1 MIVEYKKTHLIHILS
16 FSLELSE
23 QNNVGL
29 QTRLGRLKKKRS
41 EEKEKKK
48 GGEGGKER
56 GKKGTLDQL
65 PLSRGTR
72 MVAEFNNAAN
82 Y

>member
-1 MIVEYKKTHLIHILS
+1 MWVS
-16 FSLELSE
+16 R
-23 QNNVGL
+23 QNG
-29 QTRLGRLKKKRS
+29 GLKKKRS
-41 EEKEKKK
+41 EEKERKK

-56 GKKGTLDQL
+56 GKEGTLDQL

-72 MVAEFNNAAN
+72 VVAEFNNAAN